1 METESSAALRR
12 RIAELEAENQKL
24 KKEVQDSK
32 ESLSFLS
39 EEQISNARKNP
50 NAVTQWSDASIIKG
64 LKLRFQLGKTGYN
77 YLRST
82 KYPSPSYSTLNRRMQ
97 GIKVDFGVINSLM
110 TLLQTKVE
118 AMDENDRMCCI
129 SIDEME
135 ISGTKDFDN
144 VGKKFVGN
152 VTLGPKGVTGNHY
165 TGVLLRGLKTPWK
178 QIVAHEITGP
188 STNGSDMKKLTLSTI
203 QAAKAVGLKVKAIVS
218 DMGSNNKAMWNA
230 VGVNVTRS
238 DRNTSFSADTE
249 TIHVLADPPHLL
261 KNIRSAFLSHVLTL
275 PEDICKAHDLPSRNV
290 SSSFLK
296 DLWEIEKK
304 SKDGLRSLH
313 HLHKEHLFPSHFSKM
328 NVATAVQLFSL
339 KTAAALEK
347 AVRLKQVHKDALTTA
362 WWIRVMNEWFDL
374 MSARHRKK
382 SITLRNKER
391 KLEFLESVVDIFQNM
406 TFGKGWKPVQT
417 GVILSTISVMNLAKE
432 LLSLGYEFLMP
443 GRLSQDA
450 LENVFSQIRKKAG
463 MKPSALQVRRVIKMI
478 CVSQFVS
485 DVQNTNYASDSD
497 LYLLDY
503 SRLNKCTKSGDG
515 GQNDPI
521 TSGNEEDNDTDDIE
535 AETVTG
541 DLSLPAEN
549 DIYYIAGATVNAI
562 LKRKICESCVVATN
576 CVRDPEMPQIND
588 NVTYLTKYSDLGGL
602 KKPSSGIY
610 RLCKEAEII
619 LQDCKESL
627 LEGELCLNEHF
638 VEKVLLRCPNVI
650 LPPCCSVK
658 QKIVSYYL
666 SVRCRGI
673 AKHLSEIKEH
683 SESFG
688 SASVYKKQKM
698 T

>member
-1 METESSAALRR
+1 MRR
-12 RIAELEAENQKL
+12 VAELESENQNL
-24 KKEVQDSK
+24 RKEVEENK

-50 NAVTQWSDASIIKG
+50 NAITQWSDAGIIKG

-77 YLRST
+77 YLRNT

-118 AMDENDRMCCI
+118 AMDENDRMCCM

-188 STNGSDMKKLTLSTI
+188 CTNGSDMKRLALSTV
-203 QAAKAVGLKVKAIVS
+203 QAATGVGLKVKAIVS
-218 DMGSNNKAMWNA
+218 DMGSNNKALWNA
-230 VGVNVTRS
+230 LGVNVTRS
-238 DRNTSFSADTE
+238 DRNTSFTADDKE
-249 TIHVLADPPHLL
+249 TIHVFADAPHLL
-261 KNIRSAFLSHVLTL
+261 KNIRSAFLSHVITL
-275 PEDICKAHDLPSRNV
+275 PEDICKEHDLPSKNV
-290 SSSFLK
+290 SSSYVK
-296 DLWEIEKK
+296 ELWEMEKN

-347 AVRLKQVHKDALTTA
+347 GVRLRQIHKDALTTA
-362 WWIRVMNEWFDL
+362 WWIRVMYEWFNI

-391 KLEFLESVVDIFQNM
+391 KFEFLERVVNIFQNM
-406 TFGKGWKPVQT
+406 EFGKGWKPVQT
-417 GVILSTISVMNLAKE
+417 GVILSTTSVMNLAKE
-432 LLSLGYEFLMP
+432 LLSMGYEFLMP

-485 DVQNTNYASDSD
+485 DVQNTNYVSDSD
-497 LYLLDY
+497 IYLLDY
-503 SRLNKCTKSGDG
+503 SSLNKSGDG
-515 GQNDPI
+515 GQNDSI
-521 TSGNEEDNDTDDIE
+521 MSGNEEENETE

-549 DIYYIAGATVNAI
+549 DMYYIAGATVNAI
-562 LKRKICESCVVATN
+562 LKRKICESCMDATN
-576 CVRDPEMPQIND
+576 CVKDPEMPQINE
-588 NVTYLTKYSDLGGL
+588 NITYLTKYSDLGGL
-602 KKPSSGIY
+602 KEPSSGIY
-610 RLCKEAEII
+610 KLCKEAEIL
-619 LQDCKESL
+619 LQESKKSL
-627 LEGELCLNEHF
+627 VEGELCVNNQF
-638 VEKVLLRCPNVI
+638 VEKVLLRCPNII
-650 LPPCCSVK
+650 LPQCCSVK

-673 AKHLSEIKEH
+673 AKHLSEVKERH
-683 SESFG
+683 ESFG
-688 SASVYKKQKM
+688 SASVYKKQKIA
-698 T
+698 